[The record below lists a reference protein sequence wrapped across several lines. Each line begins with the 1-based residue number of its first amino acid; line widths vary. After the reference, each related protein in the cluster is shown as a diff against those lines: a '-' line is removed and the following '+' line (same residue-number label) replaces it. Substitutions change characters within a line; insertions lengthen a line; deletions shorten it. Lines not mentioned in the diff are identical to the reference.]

1 MRILLCK
8 SLNRA
13 LKTGSREPP
22 NPQQSFEQE
31 HPGSPQMDE
40 QSAGT
45 WESGTEISG
54 SVVSG
59 SSVWTDQ
66 SNPTDRSSRRAL
78 ILQMAK
84 ARMKTNKDGQS
95 PSAGSG
101 MQGVEGQPIEE
112 EDPTKLSH
120 DGDMEQHE
128 KATVDSTTI
137 LSGEANPAD
146 IDIAGDL
153 D

>member
-1 MRILLCK
+1 M
-8 SLNRA
+8 
-13 LKTGSREPP
+13 KTSAREPP
-22 NPQQSFEQE
+22 GPQEELEPE
-31 HPGSPQMDE
+31 HRLSPVSPQFDE
-40 QSAGT
+40 ASAGT

-66 SNPTDRSSRRAL
+66 SNPADRSSRRAL

-95 PSAGSG
+95 PTAGSE
-101 MQGVEGQPIEE
+101 MQGMDGDAIEE
-112 EDPTKLSH
+112 EDASKLSQDDGMEEH
-120 DGDMEQHE
+120 DR
-128 KATVDSTTI
+128 ATVDSRTI
-137 LSGEANPAD
+137 LSAEGLD
-146 IDIAGDL
+146 LGGDL

>member
-101 MQGVEGQPIEE
+101 GTQGVEGQPIEE
-112 EDPTKLSH
+112 EDPSKLSH
-120 DGDMEQHE
+120 DGEMEQH
-128 KATVDSTTI
+128 KKVI